1 MAVRWQVYLAKL
13 GTPVGGDH
21 DGTEYLEEH
30 TLIYD
35 TSFLNSEYTD
45 KDEYIIYDPVLTR
58 EANQAGLF
66 ECNIPPYN
74 NGYDSFSTYGENVS
88 GILDTYV
95 SVYRDGDPIWQG
107 RITEITIDFNKNKH
121 IYAEGDMALYND
133 FQVRV
138 DWSKYITYIEETNT
152 YQNDIARFF
161 SDMAQIPTDLP
172 YGTEG
177 KMISPSIVWGDAEFP
192 LITTNTVT
200 SNVDD
205 TVYMS
210 RWDALTDSLL
220 NGMMENQKNCTY
232 IYITRERTSS
242 SAIIFKRILNLLIL
256 NTDGSVWY
264 GEAPLTQ
271 QTIEYG
277 KNLSDLSVSFTGNG
291 IYTAIHIYGYTT
303 KGWWIFKSTSEI
315 DTTVYNLPLIAQ
327 YGWIEKTLSVD
338 GESSTIESLTEM
350 ATNELNT
357 VNNSAVVE
365 VEITIKAIDL
375 AYTGDETDHLDFMK
389 RTHIISE
396 PHGIDGI
403 YLCTKTVEHLDDP
416 SQNEYTFGR
425 TTNTLS
431 TRQASS
437 GRKTDK
443 SYDISTTTKSYVT
456 DS

>member
-1 MAVRWQVYLAKL
+1 MATRWQVYVAKL
-13 GTPVGGDH
+13 GTPVGSDH
-21 DGTEYLEEH
+21 DGTEYLEQR

-35 TSFLNSEYTD
+35 TSFFNSEYTD
-45 KDEYIIYDPVLTR
+45 KDKYIIYDPVLTR
-58 EANQAGLF
+58 EANQAGSF
-66 ECNIPPYN
+66 ECDIPSYN

-95 SVYRDGDPIWQG
+95 CVYRDEDPIWQG
-107 RITEITIDFNKNKH
+107 RITEIAIDFDKNKH

-133 FQVRV
+133 FQVKINWDNYV
-138 DWSKYITYIEETNT
+138 YYNDSDNLYYL
-152 YQNDIARFF
+152 YASDFFNDI
-161 SDMAQIPTDLP
+161 AQIPTDLP

-177 KMISPSIVWGDAEFP
+177 KMISPAE
-192 LITTNTVT
+192 T
-200 SNVDD
+200 SAFAFSTSKTDLDD
-205 TVYMS
+205 IVYMS
-210 RWDALTDSLL
+210 RWDALTDSFL
-220 NGMMENQKNCTY
+220 NSMMKPLSNRTY
-232 IYITRERTSS
+232 LYITRTKSS
-242 SAIIFKRILNLLIL
+242 TNSLIRKRFLNLLVL
-256 NTDGSVWY
+256 NNDGSVKY
-264 GEAPLTQ
+264 GESPLTN
-271 QTIEYG
+271 QTIEFG
-277 KNLSDLSVSFTGNG
+277 KNLRDLSVSFTAED

-315 DTTVYNLPLIAQ
+315 DTTVYNLQLLAQ
-327 YGWIEKTLSVD
+327 YGWIEKIVSVD
-338 GESSTIESLTEM
+338 GVSSTIESLTEM
-350 ATNELNT
+350 ANNELDELE
-357 VNNSAVVE
+357 NNASIK

-375 AYTGDETDHLDFMK
+375 VYTGDKTDHLDFMK